1 MRKNRKI
8 FKEDCSTMLDM
19 LIKNGTI
26 IDGTGKP
33 SFPGSVGVMG
43 DKIVMAKGDEEA
55 KTVIDATGRIIC
67 PGFIDAHSH
76 GDLILGRDFAR
87 LAKTSQG
94 VTTEMT
100 GQCGLSMAPI
110 NPKTMKL
117 IQGMLMI
124 GAPDFPD
131 DEMIGWTDYKY
142 YIDYCE
148 RQQKSAN
155 IKFLVGHSTLRVAV
169 MGFDNRDSTD
179 EELEKM
185 KELLCN
191 AMENGAGGSIHRP
204 CLHSELLCQH
214 ERNSRTGEGHSP
226 VRRHILFAHARRIGE
241 HSKGC

>member
-87 LAKTSQG
+87 LAKN
-94 VTTEMT
+94 VT
-100 GQCGLSMAPI
+100 GCDYRNDRSMRI
-110 NPKTMKL
+110 VH
-117 IQGMLMI
+117 G
-124 GAPDFPD
+124 PD
-131 DEMIGWTDYKY
+131 
-142 YIDYCE
+142 
-148 RQQKSAN
+148 
-155 IKFLVGHSTLRVAV
+155 
-169 MGFDNRDSTD
+169 
-179 EELEKM
+179 
-185 KELLCN
+185 
-191 AMENGAGGSIHRP
+191 
-204 CLHSELLCQH
+204 
-214 ERNSRTGEGHSP
+214 
-226 VRRHILFAHARRIGE
+226 
-241 HSKGC
+241 